1 MPVKQIYII
10 GKNGYIGS
18 AFAEWLKKEPEKY
31 TVYTIAARE
40 FRPET
45 FDFSRADAVIFA
57 AGIAHLSS
65 KEGKEAPYM
74 PVNCDLAVASAQKAK
89 KDGVGQ
95 FLYLSSMSVY
105 GVEAGEIDHSTP
117 LCPKNEY
124 GRSKQAAEERLAQ
137 FCTQDFRVCM
147 LRPPMVYGRNC
158 RGNYQTLRRIA
169 CAVPVFP
176 AVNNRRSMI
185 HIDNLCAWMQ
195 WAIDTR
201 SAGLLLPQDPFYIS
215 TSEMV
220 RLIAAAH
227 GKKKVL
233 IPGFGK
239 LLSALPVSAAK
250 KAFGSLYYAPGT
262 EDHSVVRTLAE
273 AVNRTEGGAE

>member
-31 TVYTIAARE
+31 TVYTIAARQ

-105 GVEAGEIDHSTP
+105 GVEAGEIDRSTP

-124 GRSKQAAEERLAQ
+124 GRSKKMAEEKLTALHS
-137 FCTQDFRVCM
+137 TSFRVCI
-147 LRPPMVYGRNC
+147 LRPPMVYGKNC

-169 CAVPVFP
+169 CRVPVFP
-176 AVNNRRSMI
+176 AVKNKRSMI

-195 WAIDTR
+195 WAIDGQSGTV
-201 SAGLLLPQDPFYIS
+201 LLPQDPFYIC
-215 TSEMV
+215 TSDMV

-227 GKKKVL
+227 GKQKAMV
-233 IPGFGK
+233 PGFGRI
-239 LLSALPVSAAK
+239 LAMLPVSAAR
-250 KAFGSLYYAPGT
+250 KAFGSLYYAPSA
-262 EDHSVVRTLAE
+262 EDHSVVRTLEE
-273 AVNRTEGGAE
+273 AIAKSEGGVK

>member
-1 MPVKQIYII
+1 MKQVYII

-18 AFAEWLKKEPEKY
+18 SFAQWLEKSPELY
-31 TVYTIAARE
+31 AVHTIPARG
-40 FRPET
+40 FDPGT
-45 FDFSRADAVIFA
+45 FDFSRADAVVFA

-65 KEGKEAPYM
+65 KDAKGAPYM
-74 PVNCDLAVASAQKAK
+74 AVNCDMAAAAAQKAAR
-89 KDGVGQ
+89 DGAGQ

-105 GVEAGEIDHSTP
+105 GVDSGSIDLTTP
-117 LCPKNEY
+117 LSPKSEY

-137 FCTQDFRVCM
+137 FCTPDFRVCM

-227 GKKKVL
+227 GKQKVL
-233 IPGFGK
+233 IPGFGG

-250 KAFGSLYYAPGT
+250 KAFGSLYYAPGAQ
-262 EDHSVVRTLAE
+262 DHSVVRTLEE
-273 AVNRTEGGAE
+273 AIVRTEGGAE